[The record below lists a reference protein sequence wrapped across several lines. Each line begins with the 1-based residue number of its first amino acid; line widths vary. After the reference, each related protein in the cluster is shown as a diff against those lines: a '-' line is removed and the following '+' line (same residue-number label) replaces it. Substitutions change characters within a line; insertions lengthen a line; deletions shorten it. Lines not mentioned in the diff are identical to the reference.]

1 MNYCIVGSVYLK
13 EDNNLNI
20 VLFLRDKN
28 GKRTKKLFPYL
39 PYFFVREEHLSSLKK
54 YIDTIEIES
63 IVNTETGFRGVD
75 GSKLVK
81 VTVKDPYIISQLNNL
96 IRSSNN
102 PILLYE
108 SNIFFHYRFLI
119 DKGLTTGISDNC
131 QPVEVESRH
140 KKIFIDIEVLSDK
153 EPKNY
158 LCPIIVIGI
167 YDPNKKQ
174 YHSIYS
180 GKSFPINLE
189 ILKTEPKEIILYPC
203 KDEEELI
210 STFARTWLDLEPD
223 VVVSF
228 SPFDMEYIVKRM
240 NFLGISS
247 SFLSPVY
254 NIAWRRNLHIHGIH
268 IIDYAELY
276 RKVFGEPVWNTLD
289 YISKNELGYGKL
301 EISSISQ
308 EWKNDFRKVV
318 EYNLRDVEL
327 LKDLEDEIGL
337 IQNFLL
343 LIWSV
348 TGLDLSDCLIPN
360 RIGDILHFRQVKGQ
374 YKFLNESQIYGERY
388 SGAIVICE
396 YPGLH
401 ENVAVLDWNELYPT
415 IMEDFH
421 ISFDTY
427 DPFGD
432 IKITR
437 SIGFTSSRKGCTV
450 ELMKPFRERRKL
462 IKIQIKETSVKKER
476 DRLKLLSAA
485 VKSII
490 NAEYG
495 LYGQRTKN
503 FVSRFYDPNI
513 AGAITLIGRET
524 LLQAKNII
532 HEIGYVL
539 LYADTDS
546 LFIKLKTND
555 PSEILDIKDKI
566 EIYIKSYISKKYN
579 VQSSLR
585 LDLECVFK
593 KVLILTKKRYDG
605 ITSSGER
612 IIKGLNIIRK
622 DTARITVEE
631 QKKVG
636 ELRLSGEKV
645 SIIRKYINDLYVKVK
660 KGNVTIEDIAVKG
673 RCSKEHYKKAN
684 RNWKAIEYSKKR
696 KIDVESGE
704 RFFWLY
710 VYPKEE
716 ITLVFLDGTR
726 KNYEANVIAFK
737 DPTDFPE
744 DLNIDFKKMAEFTII
759 NPLKRYIEEEQN
771 INKERPLTDY
781 FGET

>member
-1 MNYCIVGSVYLK
+1 L
-13 EDNNLNI
+13 
-20 VLFLRDKN
+20 LRDKN
-28 GKRTKKLFPYL
+28 GKRTKRLFPYL

-54 YIDTIEIES
+54 YIDTIETGA
-63 IVNTETGFRGVD
+63 IVNTEYGFRGVD

-81 VTVKDPYIISQLNNL
+81 VTVEDLYIISQLNNI

-108 SNIFFHYRFLI
+108 SNIYFHYRFLI
-119 DKGLTTGISDNC
+119 DKHLITGISDSFE
-131 QPVEVESRH
+131 PVEVESRH

-158 LCPIIVIGI
+158 YYPIIVIGI
-167 YDPNKKQ
+167 YDSCKAQ
-174 YHSIYS
+174 YHIIYS

-189 ILKTEPKEIILYPC
+189 VLKTEPRNVTIYPC

-210 STFARTWLDLEPD
+210 STFAKVWLDLEPD

-254 NIAWRRNLHIHGIH
+254 NIAWRRNLHVHGIH

-276 RKVFGEPVWNTLD
+276 RKVFGEPVWDTLD

-301 EISSISQ
+301 EISSVSQ

-374 YKFLNESQIYGERY
+374 YRFLNESQISGEKY

-401 ENVAVLDWNELYPT
+401 ENVAVLDWSELYPS

-437 SIGFTSSRKGCTV
+437 TIGFTSSKKGCTV
-450 ELMKPFRERRKL
+450 ELMKPFRDRRK
-462 IKIQIKETSVKKER
+462 QIKDQIKKTSNKKER

-485 VKSII
+485 IKSII

-495 LYGQRTKN
+495 LYGQKTRN
-503 FVSRFYDPNI
+503 FSSRFYDPNI

-532 HEIGYVL
+532 HEIGYIL
-539 LYADTDS
+539 LYGDTDS
-546 LFIKLKTND
+546 LFVQLKTND
-555 PSEILDIKDKI
+555 PQEILDIKDKI
-566 EIYIKSYISKKYN
+566 ETSIKSYILNKYN

-605 ITSSGER
+605 ITTSGER

-636 ELRLSGEKV
+636 ELRLSGEKM
-645 SIIRKYINDLYVKVK
+645 SNIKKYIKDLYDKVK
-660 KGNVTIEDIAVKG
+660 RGKVTLEDISVKG
-673 RCSKEHYKKAN
+673 RCSKEHYSRAN
-684 RNWKAIEYSKKR
+684 RNWKAVEYSKKR
-696 KIDVESGE
+696 NIEIEPGE
-704 RFFWLY
+704 RFYWVY
-710 VYPKEE
+710 VCPKES
-716 ITLVFLDGTR
+716 ILLKFPDG
-726 KNYEANVIAFK
+726 KSKEYEANVIAFK
-737 DPTDFPE
+737 DPLDFPK
-744 DLNIDFKKMAEFTII
+744 DLYIDYKKMADFTII
-759 NPLKRYIEEEQN
+759 QPLKRYIEEN
-771 INKERPLTDY
+771 INKERPLSDY
-781 FGET
+781 W